1 MIFLLIFKQS
11 RGLFFLKK
19 KIIELQD
26 FKKTLEFSPSISL
39 QFRIVNSRF
48 KNPSLYSR
56 YTLCQLV

>member
-1 MIFLLIFKQS
+1 
-11 RGLFFLKK
+11 LKK